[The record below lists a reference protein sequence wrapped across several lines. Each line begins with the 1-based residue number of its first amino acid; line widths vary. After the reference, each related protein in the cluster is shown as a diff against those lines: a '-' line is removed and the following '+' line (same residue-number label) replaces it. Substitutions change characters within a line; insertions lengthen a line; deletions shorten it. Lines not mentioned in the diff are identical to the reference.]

1 MLGCGVLAAVAADD
15 LAGDRYTPKITAIP
29 SGGKNIALL
38 EGSIYEVTANY
49 SKYVTADYMTGQ
61 DIFAPKSV
69 SISWNCDEDVEYY
82 TVKIATKK
90 NMKKGLKTKTVK
102 ATASKYVAKKLKAKT
117 TYWIRIR
124 TYKVVNKEK
133 IVSVWSKK
141 VKVKT
146 K

>member
-1 MLGCGVLAAVAADD
+1 MLGCGVLAAVEADD
-15 LAGDRYTPKITAIP
+15 LAGDRYTPKITATP
-29 SGGKNIALL
+29 SGGKNNALL

-49 SKYVTADYMTGQ
+49 
-61 DIFAPKSV
+61 
-69 SISWNCDEDVEYY
+69 
-82 TVKIATKK
+82 
-90 NMKKGLKTKTVK
+90 
-102 ATASKYVAKKLKAKT
+102 SKYVAKKLKAKT